1 METRPSFI
9 FFDLGCTLIDEDPA
23 HQVRCAEA
31 SRLLSQHGLSVSGEQ
46 LWLENERASS
56 AFARYPIVGA
66 LLRLGV
72 PEDLAHELRTAARYD
87 HRLERLYAGVP
98 DLLATLSGSF
108 RLGVIAN
115 QSLGTEQ
122 RMREYGIR
130 DFFTVV
136 ASSAELKMAKPDEA
150 IFRWA
155 LDRAGC
161 AAADA
166 LMVGDRLD
174 NDIAPAR
181 RLGMRTVRV
190 RQGIARSQQPRT
202 VEETPDCTIDAIADL
217 AQVLVPGDL

>member
-1 METRPSFI
+1 
-9 FFDLGCTLIDEDPA
+9 
-23 HQVRCAEA
+23 
-31 SRLLSQHGLSVSGEQ
+31 
-46 LWLENERASS
+46 
-56 AFARYPIVGA
+56 
-66 LLRLGV
+66 
-72 PEDLAHELRTAARYD
+72 
-87 HRLERLYAGVP
+87 
-98 DLLATLSGSF
+98 
-108 RLGVIAN
+108 
-115 QSLGTEQ
+115 
-122 RMREYGIR
+122 
-130 DFFTVV
+130 
-136 ASSAELKMAKPDEA
+136 MAKPDEA